1 MSSNLQKMPIERV
14 EDRQTRASWIAS
26 ALRAEI
32 IACELRPNAKLN
44 LEQLRDRFQISL
56 SPLRE
61 AISRLVAEGLV
72 QLEDQRGFRV
82 APVSVANLSEI
93 TLLRAELDTLALK
106 QSIAHANL
114 DWEAA
119 VTGAVYRLD
128 RACRDSGNVDLQQ
141 SWMDALS
148 DYYTHLLGR
157 QNLPQLCQFTKI
169 LRHQMDR
176 YISLLEVFDPRTCQS
191 KAAEYRT
198 IAEAAIACDE
208 PLASALLSSQ
218 IRRNCQAL
226 KVTLDT
232 YLANTEAEA
241 DAHSKPR
248 HTTRP

>member
-1 MSSNLQKMPIERV
+1 MASNIQKLHAERV
-14 EDRQTRASWIAS
+14 EDKQTRASWIAS
-26 ALRAEI
+26 ALRAQI

-44 LEQLRDRFQISL
+44 LEQLRDRFEISL
-56 SPLRE
+56 SPIRE

-128 RACRDSGNVDLQQ
+128 RASRDSGNTDLQH

-148 DYYTHLLGR
+148 DYYMHLLGR
-157 QNLPQLCQFTKI
+157 QNLPQLCQFAII

-176 YISLLEVFDPRTCQS
+176 YISLLEVFDPGTCQS
-191 KAAEYRT
+191 KAAEHRA
-198 IAEAAIACDE
+198 IAEAAIARDE

-218 IRRNCQAL
+218 IRRSGQDL
-226 KVTLDT
+226 KVALAS
-232 YLANTEAEA
+232 YLAKTEAEA
-241 DAHSKPR
+241 HSKSR
-248 HTTRP
+248 QTARP